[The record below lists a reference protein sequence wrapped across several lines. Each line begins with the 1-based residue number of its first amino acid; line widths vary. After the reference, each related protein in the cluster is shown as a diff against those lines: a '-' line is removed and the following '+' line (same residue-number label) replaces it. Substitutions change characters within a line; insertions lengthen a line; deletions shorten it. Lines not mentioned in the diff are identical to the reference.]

1 MYPPNFE
8 YYRASTLNEAV
19 ALLSQHNGAKVIAG
33 GHSLIP
39 LMKLRLTDPGVVVDI
54 GRLNELKGIGN
65 SGGTIKIGGLTT
77 HAMIANSEQVPAGLA
92 EAAGMVGDPQV
103 RNRGT
108 VGGNVSHADPASDL
122 PTILLALG
130 ATFHMVG
137 PNGQRAVSADDFFMG
152 LFQTA
157 LQEDEILT
165 RIEVPVEGPG
175 ISSAYAKLPH
185 PASRYAILGAGAS
198 LIVQDGKCTRARVA
212 VGGVTPSATRLPSVE
227 AALVGT
233 ALDADTIVSA
243 SESAANDLGPADL
256 QGDIFASAD
265 YRRAIAPVFVRRAIE
280 AAAAR
285 TQ

>member
-8 YYRASTLNEAV
+8 YYRASSLNEAV
-19 ALLSQHNGAKVIAG
+19 SLLSQHHGAKVIAG

-39 LMKLRLTDPGVVVDI
+39 LLKLRLTDPGVLVDI
-54 GRLNELKGIGN
+54 GRLNDLKGIGN

-77 HAMIANSEQVPAGLA
+77 HVMIANSEHVPAGLA
-92 EAAGMVGDPQV
+92 DAASMVGDPQV

-108 VGGNVSHADPASDL
+108 IGGNISHADPASDL

-130 ATFHMVG
+130 ATIHLVG
-137 PNGQRAVSADDFFMG
+137 PNGERAVPADDFFTG

-157 LQEDEILT
+157 LRDGEILT
-165 RIEVPVEGPG
+165 RIEVPVEGHG

-198 LIVQDGKCTRARVA
+198 LMVEGGNCTRARVA
-212 VGGVTPSATRLPSVE
+212 IGGVTPSATRLPSVE
-227 AALVGT
+227 AGLVGSV
-233 ALDADTIVSA
+233 LDADTIAAA
-243 SESAANDLGPADL
+243 SEAAANDLASADL
-256 QGDIFASAD
+256 QGDLFASAD
-265 YRRAIAPVFVRRAIE
+265 YRRAVAPVFVRRAVE

-285 TQ
+285 AQ